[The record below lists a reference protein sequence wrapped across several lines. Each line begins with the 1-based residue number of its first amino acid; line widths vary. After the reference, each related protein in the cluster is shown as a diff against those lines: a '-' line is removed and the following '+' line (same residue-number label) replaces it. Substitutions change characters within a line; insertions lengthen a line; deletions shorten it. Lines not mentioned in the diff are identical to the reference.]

1 MKTRLLLLAMISV
14 LVVSLVSASAQITTN
29 QDAFILS
36 NEGPGYLITKLV
48 NGGYGEYNLYELLAT
63 IQGVANPAI
72 TGIVTDEFLV
82 ILQNQPESSAIF
94 TTKLKNVNTPGTAVA
109 ISTDGTAQTTNI
121 FGATYYG
128 QSGTS
133 NLVADISGVGN
144 GNFTYATTSSPLTSW
159 TTTVGGTTTTYNVF
173 AVGWGGAS
181 ALTIVK
187 ETAKLNFA
195 KANSDSCAFTGT
207 LALETGLSL
216 TNAAVT
222 VEVGGAD
229 AAFTLDAKGKG
240 RGVSTNGTCKLS
252 YKKKTG
258 LWTFTAKL
266 KSGSW
271 ATQWETYGLS
281 NVTTTAKA
289 GVPVTLP
296 VTLVIGDEG
305 FYGEKTLHYKAKAGK
320 SGSAK

>member
-1 MKTRLLLLAMISV
+1 
-14 LVVSLVSASAQITTN
+14 VSLISASAQITTN
-29 QDAFILS
+29 QDTFILS

-48 NGGYGEYNLYELLAT
+48 NAGYGGFNLYQTLIQIQQNTDPSVAGIITDDFLAALAT
-63 IQGVANPAI
+63 NPASN
-72 TGIVTDEFLV
+72 E
-82 ILQNQPESSAIF
+82 IF
-94 TTKLKNVNTPGTAVA
+94 STPLNHWNTPGTAVA
-109 ISTDGTAQTTNI
+109 ISTDGTAQTNSV

-128 QSGTS
+128 QSGTATLAS
-133 NLVADISGVGN
+133 KISEVDTGS
-144 GNFTYATTSSPLTSW
+144 FTYSTSSSPLTSW

-195 KANSDSCAFTGT
+195 KTNADSCAFTGT

-229 AAFTLDAKGKG
+229 ASFTLDAKGKG

-252 YKKKTG
+252 YKKKTK

>member
-1 MKTRLLLLAMISV
+1 MRIKSILLTACILAM
-14 LVVSLVSASAQITTN
+14 SLISASAQVTTN
-29 QDAFILS
+29 QDTFILS
-36 NEGPGYLITKLV
+36 NEGPGYLITTLV
-48 NGGYGEYNLYELLAT
+48 NNGYGAYNLYQTLLAIRADADPST
-63 IQGVANPAI
+63 SGII
-72 TGIVTDEFLV
+72 TDKFLSE
-82 ILQNQPESSAIF
+82 LRTNSASSQIF
-94 TTKLKNVNTPGTAVA
+94 TILLSSLNSSGVSLAV
-109 ISTDGTAQTTNI
+109 STDGTVLTTNI

-133 NLVADISGVGN
+133 NLVADISGVGI

-181 ALTIVK
+181 ALTLVK
-187 ETAKLNFA
+187 EAAKSNFA

-229 AAFTLDAKGKG
+229 ASFTLDAKGKG

-252 YKKKTG
+252 YKKKTK